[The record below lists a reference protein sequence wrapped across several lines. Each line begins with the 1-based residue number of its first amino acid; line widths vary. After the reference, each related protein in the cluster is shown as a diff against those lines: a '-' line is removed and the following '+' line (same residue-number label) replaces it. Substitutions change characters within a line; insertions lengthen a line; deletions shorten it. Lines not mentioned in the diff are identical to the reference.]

1 MKRRVICLVCAV
13 CLLFAGCSN
22 VGSYEEEESKESLFS
37 DYQYDQERVQ
47 SLVEYRNR
55 LTIGPTGY
63 YYIVNNIL
71 YYYDIDND
79 INTPL
84 CSRTECSHNSS
95 GCDAY
100 VYASSTTSE
109 NKDANCVGNA
119 IFYYN
124 NHIYMIERSGYE
136 TYIIQYDTNFNNKEK
151 LLTLTSGRLNFLG
164 TYGEGHSFAMHDGYM
179 YYYAVI
185 NADENHADKDY
196 MGTVSCC
203 RVKLEK
209 GAEPEILGQFE
220 YGTDYD
226 YWGGYSTK
234 VAVSSD
240 NVFFLAGAT
249 YRWYGKSNNVQY
261 RVAVY
266 DTKTN
271 TYNMLF
277 SYTSETAEDA
287 WGKDT
292 GIVKDFEGVVCV
304 DTDNNIYLET
314 NVDDKAGVLK
324 VNLITGYSKVI
335 YNSSY
340 EMINSML
347 CDGNYIYF
355 IEADIG
361 DKMSRVMVID
371 KEGTVIAAKEFNYYN
386 QYIEFMKELRPDDK
400 EFGLPTNLEINI
412 RCVDNRYIVIV
423 NKSDGLQGLSSGNY
437 SSGNYFSS
445 SRTYPIVGVGII
457 DKSDFLSGKDCE
469 IKQIY
474 QY

>member
-1 MKRRVICLVCAV
+1 MKKQIICLVCV
-13 CLLFAGCSN
+13 LCMLCSGCSN
-22 VGSYEEEESKESLFS
+22 AGSYEEEESKESLFS

-100 VYASSTTSE
+100 VYASDTTSD

-136 TYIIQYDTNFNNKEK
+136 NYIIQYDTNFNNKEK

-234 VAVSSD
+234 VAVSGD

-261 RVAVY
+261 RVAMY
-266 DTKTN
+266 KTKTDE
-271 TYNMLF
+271 YNMLF

-292 GIVKDFEGVVCV
+292 GIVSSIEGRICM
-304 DTDNNIYLET
+304 DTENNIYLKTE
-314 NVDDKAGVLK
+314 NGDEEGILK
-324 VNLITGYSKVI
+324 VNFLTGYSKVI

-340 EMINSML
+340 NHISSL
-347 CDGNYIYF
+347 VCDGKYIYF
-355 IEADIG
+355 LE
-361 DKMSRVMVID
+361 DKSTDKTARITVID
-371 KEGTVIAAKEFNYYN
+371 TEGTEIAAKEFNYDSE
-386 QYIEFMKELRPDDK
+386 YIQIFKERNPGKDINS
-400 EFGLPTNLEINI
+400 PTTVEVGIK
-412 RCVDNRYIVIV
+412 CVDDRYILLT
-423 NKSDGLQGLSSGNY
+423 NTMDGLEGLSSGNY
-437 SSGNYFSS
+437 MKTPKNW
-445 SRTYPIVGVGII
+445 PILGVGLIN
-457 DKSDFLSGKDCE
+457 KSDFLSGKDCE

-474 QY
+474 KYWDN